1 MSPSPFGIQHPH
13 RPQGAFRLG
22 ISRDVIFRPVEA
34 KILGCIFRFTNHQ
47 ERLTRGH
54 IYTRM
59 WRGATEGPTMA
70 HRHTE
75 SSVDSTSPEDG
86 SNFRRSLQ
94 IDMKGLVGS
103 AVGNVGVTV
112 AKSCAK
118 KWLIDFSLRWA

>member
-1 MSPSPFGIQHPH
+1 
-13 RPQGAFRLG
+13 
-22 ISRDVIFRPVEA
+22 
-34 KILGCIFRFTNHQ
+34 
-47 ERLTRGH
+47 
-54 IYTRM
+54 
-59 WRGATEGPTMA
+59 MA

-112 AKSCAK
+112 GQVSCEKMAN
-118 KWLIDFSLRWA
+118 